1 MPKCATLSHGT
12 PCGISGILTEVIKQ
26 VPTKINNATMDGIS
40 RCLKKWRIGLADS
53 CLVNELLDNHL

>member
-1 MPKCATLSHGT
+1 
-12 PCGISGILTEVIKQ
+12 LTEVIKQ